1 MLRPSAFL
9 YAATGG
15 AAANRAQ
22 AIELC
27 TFNARHQSGLSHY
40 FLEAIAH
47 PCATNLRVRLG
58 LNLVCRDVLI
68 STVSTDCLLRAALSM
83 TGRFWPTD

>member
-1 MLRPSAFL
+1 MLRLSAFL
-9 YAATGG
+9 YAATDG

-58 LNLVCRDVLI
+58 LNLVPLFLLQRGQFCRQQQLTTLVRIRNVDQ
-68 STVSTDCLLRAALSM
+68 
-83 TGRFWPTD
+83 